1 MKQLKESVKWAL
13 VSSEKQVCY
22 ESFSSFLCYTRD
34 PKNFLDVLINHH
46 STCKMSWLLEL
57 HESKLAEI
65 DGALTCKLH
74 RCLCQCEVEVKL
86 DLLDLATFL
95 SPLWTDF
102 VVRKWP
108 DKVLSMI
115 WDSVSPHSVQISFCS
130 NTNSPKASVLQEKLN
145 TCGEKRPLCVGQSFV
160 LAYTPQPP
168 LTPVELECRGLRAAS
183 FLHCINTS
191 GMGHVAEERR
201 EKGLDWQTGLHRQPD
216 NNYK

>member
-65 DGALTCKLH
+65 DGPLTCKLH

-130 NTNSPKASVLQEKLN
+130 NTVPKPLYSRRSWTHVGKRDHCVWGRVLCL
-145 TCGEKRPLCVGQSFV
+145 
-160 LAYTPQPP
+160 
-168 LTPVELECRGLRAAS
+168 LTPLNLPWPPWS
-183 FLHCINTS
+183 WS
-191 GMGHVAEERR
+191 AEGWE
-201 EKGLDWQTGLHRQPD
+201 QHPSCTA
-216 NNYK
+216 